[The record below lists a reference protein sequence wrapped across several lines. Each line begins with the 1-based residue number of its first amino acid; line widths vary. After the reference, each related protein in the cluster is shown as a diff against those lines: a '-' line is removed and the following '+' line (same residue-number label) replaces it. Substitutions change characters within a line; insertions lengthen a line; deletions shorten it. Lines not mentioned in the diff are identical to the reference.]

1 GIADQPL
8 DLPLVIA
15 LARTAIAIPDQVVRQ
30 EPAEQFRPFAGAVR
44 QDLCHQASV
53 IIIDDRLRNRAEEG
67 KGMDMAVDP
76 GFGHR
81 RGIGPDIA
89 GIAMRQ
95 VQNEEMSFLLNT
107 TTPDLRL
114 AKIGLRMTRRMR
126 QRHKYFLP
134 TLLPLPNV
142 ILDDRVTAGEPAFLA
157 EPVEYPLC
165 RVPLFARHM
174 AIRLK

>member
-1 GIADQPL
+1 
-8 DLPLVIA
+8 
-15 LARTAIAIPDQVVRQ
+15 
-30 EPAEQFRPFAGAVR
+30 
-44 QDLCHQASV
+44 
-53 IIIDDRLRNRAEEG
+53 
-67 KGMDMAVDP
+67 
-76 GFGHR
+76 
-81 RGIGPDIA
+81 
-89 GIAMRQ
+89 MRQ
-95 VQNEEMSFLLNT
+95 VQNEEMGFLLNT
-107 TTPDLRL
+107 TNPDLRL

-174 AIRLK
+174 AIRLKPRVDDRNERLKLRPPDLGRAPIARRHRKGHHLRNRIAGDVEFLRRLTLAHARRASLTHLQI